1 MAQEINVS
9 ETANFTVEGNF
20 PFKSMQIES
29 ASLKNEIDFTKA
41 TVTEDK
47 KILISSPL
55 DANTKESYVKLFK
68 ASTSNYQNLIKHIE
82 LTGGINPICVVY
94 NANPVSANP
103 ETTEIYAFSAPNP
116 YTVHVKYYTGKDES
130 NPFYEEYLLNLDDIH
145 RSYLSNL
152 GLPDGAAFSVWR
164 YKENSNRNG
173 TATDVTKTVNELFNG
188 YCIQRA
194 RSLKLSFTQDI
205 RLH

>member
-1 MAQEINVS
+1 MEGGTITGGVCGLRHAHLNEINLSGGTITGGANQPDVYMAREINVS
-9 ETANFTVEGNF
+9 ETANFTVKGNF
-20 PFKSMQIES
+20 PFTSMQIES
-29 ASLKNEIDFTKA
+29 AYSKNEIDFTKA
-41 TVTEDK
+41 AVTGDK

-55 DANTKESYVKLFK
+55 DANTKESYAKLFK

-82 LTGGINPICVVY
+82 LTGGSNPICVVY
-94 NANPVSANP
+94 NANPVSADP
-103 ETTEIYAFSAPNP
+103 TTTEIYAFSAPNP

-164 YKENSNRNG
+164 YKEN
-173 TATDVTKTVNELFNG
+173 
-188 YCIQRA
+188 
-194 RSLKLSFTQDI
+194 
-205 RLH
+205 